1 MASGG
6 WRNYGKKAPVV
17 EKPKNKWEVPE
28 IPSWKHLQYRKQYA
42 EATRKIEEEKAECK
56 RERERIKRE
65 EDHNVFKKMMDDYH
79 LKRKKMI
86 EDDKKAK
93 EWELKREMDRLA
105 KEKAAEED
113 AKTRK
118 GKYGRCTQ

>member
-1 MASGG
+1 
-6 WRNYGKKAPVV
+6 
-17 EKPKNKWEVPE
+17 
-28 IPSWKHLQYRKQYA
+28 
-42 EATRKIEEEKAECK
+42 
-56 RERERIKRE
+56 
-65 EDHNVFKKMMDDYH
+65 
-79 LKRKKMI
+79 MI

-113 AKTRK
+113 AKKQK